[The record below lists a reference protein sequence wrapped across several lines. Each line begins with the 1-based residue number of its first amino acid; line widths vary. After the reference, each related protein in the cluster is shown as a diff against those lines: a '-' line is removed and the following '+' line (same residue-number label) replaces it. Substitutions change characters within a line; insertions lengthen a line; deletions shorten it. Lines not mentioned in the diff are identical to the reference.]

1 MGGRARKQDAQPE
14 RGGGRRPSMEPE
26 LRLHCSGMELT
37 ILLIGIFL
45 LVTLPLW
52 AVSNRLNRI
61 ARILGRI
68 EQMNLR
74 SLKQWTQGEE
84 RTSRR

>member
-1 MGGRARKQDAQPE
+1 
-14 RGGGRRPSMEPE
+14 
-26 LRLHCSGMELT
+26 MELT

-74 SLKQWTQGEE
+74 SMKQWTQGEE